1 MAVEKWSDSIVVAH
15 LGTDPQFSEEIDG
28 ILALDF
34 SAVHFVNSS
43 NIAGLLRVS
52 HRIVQRNGKLLL
64 CNVSKQIWTTFLIT
78 GLDKLFELGE
88 DVPTALASIQLK
100 KPPGNAANSP
110 AK

>member
-1 MAVEKWSDSIVVAH
+1 VAH

-28 ILALDF
+28 ILALVPPCTSAVLDF

-43 NIAGLLRVS
+43 NIAGLLRVR